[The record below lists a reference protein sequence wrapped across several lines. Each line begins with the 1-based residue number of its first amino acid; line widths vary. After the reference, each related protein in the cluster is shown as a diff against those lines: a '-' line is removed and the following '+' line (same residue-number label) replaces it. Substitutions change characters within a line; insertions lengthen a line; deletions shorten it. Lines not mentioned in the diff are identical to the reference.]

1 MSITERWQVNY
12 EYLLV
17 NFVFQERGK
26 SYLVWLYVSNG
37 EQISSTQEARRSPPT
52 RIAISRAPLAA
63 PAAAEA
69 SLESYTASKIPSLGN
84 SLSR

>member
-1 MSITERWQVNY
+1 MTVSIIERWQENY

-63 PAAAEA
+63 PAAAEGFPRA
-69 SLESYTASKIPSLGN
+69 L
-84 SLSR
+84 